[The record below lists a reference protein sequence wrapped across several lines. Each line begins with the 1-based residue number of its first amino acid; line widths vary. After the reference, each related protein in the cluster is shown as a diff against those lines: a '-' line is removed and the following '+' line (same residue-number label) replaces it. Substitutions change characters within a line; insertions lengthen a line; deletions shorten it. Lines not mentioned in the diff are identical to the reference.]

1 MLHARLC
8 TLRTLPRLEIRRS
21 LPRRS
26 YDGYVRRTFASAAP
40 QQVTPLQHYT
50 SKVDSGEIIPDD
62 VQLNA
67 IKRLQSLYDSL
78 LEASTPSPAPTPATP
93 VPSKAASAGWFGS
106 LGNLFGFSKSHSD
119 VASASNTTESH
130 WTNVP
135 RSLYMYGGTGCG
147 KTFVMDLF
155 YECVPRT
162 ISKRRVHFHD
172 FMLDVHKRL
181 HALKQRSAE
190 GNHTPIVSGM
200 STLERARL
208 IRGGSA
214 ADQQQHGRELMHTI
228 AQELLAE
235 SRLICFDEF
244 QVTDV
249 ADAMI
254 LRQLFTHLFQGGLVL
269 VATSNRPPRDLYKNG
284 LQRAQFVPFIDM
296 LERTADVFSFAPQQQ
311 QMQYS
316 SDDSPGLTAGAG
328 NSSLENKQPTAASQ
342 ETQTRDYRK
351 TKYEHHA
358 KVCRQR
364 YAWLQ

>member
-1 MLHARLC
+1 MLRARLC
-8 TLRTLPRLEIRRS
+8 TLRTLPRLETRRS
-21 LPRRS
+21 LPRRA
-26 YDGYVRRTFASAAP
+26 YDSYVRRTFAGATS
-40 QQVTPLQHYT
+40 QVTPLQHYT

-78 LEASTPSPAPTPATP
+78 LEASTQNPAPAPATP
-93 VPSKAASAGWFGS
+93 IPSKGASGGWFGS
-106 LGNLFGFSKSHSD
+106 LGNLFGFSKSHSEET
-119 VASASNTTESH
+119 VGSHSIESH
-130 WTNVP
+130 WANVP

-155 YECVPRT
+155 YECVPRSV
-162 ISKRRVHFHD
+162 SKRRVHFHD

-190 GNHTPIVSGM
+190 GTHTPIVSGM

-208 IRGGSA
+208 IRGGSG

-311 QMQYS
+311 QQPQQQQVQ
-316 SDDSPGLTAGAG
+316 DSGVDSAAVTAGTA
-328 NSSLENKQPTAASQ
+328 NRSVENKQPAPQ
-342 ETQTRDYRK
+342 EVQTRDYRK

-358 KVCRQR
+358 EVC
-364 YAWLQ
+364 LQ